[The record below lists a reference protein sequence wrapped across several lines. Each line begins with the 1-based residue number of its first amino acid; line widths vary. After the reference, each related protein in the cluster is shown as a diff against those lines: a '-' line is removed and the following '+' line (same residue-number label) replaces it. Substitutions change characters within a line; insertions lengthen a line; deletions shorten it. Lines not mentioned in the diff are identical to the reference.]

1 MTNSVERIPDDVWAE
16 VVKHMPIPSVD
27 LVVMCA
33 DGILLAK
40 RQNEPAKSEW
50 FVPGG
55 RVRKG
60 ERLSEAVERVAQ
72 EELGVKV
79 SIEERLGAYDHLY
92 DTSDVDE
99 SGGKHY
105 VANGFLVTP
114 ETESFSLDPQHS
126 DFSIFAV
133 DSLPDLHP
141 YVEAYFRAAS
151 IRPDSANRS
160 PYE

>member
-1 MTNSVERIPDDVWAE
+1 MTRSVDRIPDDVWAE

-27 LVVMCA
+27 LVVRCT

-40 RQNEPAKSEW
+40 RQNEPAKGQW

-60 ERLSEAVERVAQ
+60 EHLTETVERVAQ
-72 EELGVKV
+72 EELGVAV
-79 SIEERLGAYDHLY
+79 SIEKRLGTYDHLY
-92 DTSDVDE
+92 DTSDVNE

-105 VANGFLVTP
+105 VANGFLVSP
-114 ETESFSLDPQHS
+114 ETESFFLDAQHS
-126 DFSIFAV
+126 SFSIFEV

-141 YVEAYFRAAS
+141 YVEAYIRDAP
-151 IRPDSANRS
+151 IRP
-160 PYE
+160 E

>member
-1 MTNSVERIPDDVWAE
+1 MTNFVERIPDDVWAE

-27 LVVMCA
+27 LVVRCA

-40 RQNEPAKSEW
+40 RQNEPAKGEW

-60 ERLSEAVERVAQ
+60 EPLSEAVERVAQ
-72 EELGVKV
+72 EELGVGV

-114 ETESFSLDPQHS
+114 ETEAFALDGQHS

-141 YVEAYFRAAS
+141 YVEAYLRAAS
-151 IRPDSANRS
+151 IDPDSVNRS

>member
-1 MTNSVERIPDDVWAE
+1 MTKSVDRIPDDVWAE

-27 LVVMCA
+27 LVVRCT

-40 RQNEPAKSEW
+40 RQNKPAKHEW

-55 RVRKG
+55 RIRKG
-60 ERLSEAVERVAQ
+60 EPLSEAVERVAQ
-72 EELGVKV
+72 EELGVAV
-79 SIEERLGAYDHLY
+79 SIEDRLGAYDHLY
-92 DTSDVDE
+92 NTSDVDG

-114 ETESFSLDPQHS
+114 ERESFSLDAQHS
-126 DFSIFAV
+126 DFSIFEV

-141 YVEAYFRAAS
+141 YVEAYICDSS
-151 IRPDSANRS
+151 IHPDSPDRS
-160 PYE
+160 PDG

>member
-1 MTNSVERIPDDVWAE
+1 MTNSVERVPDDVWAE

-27 LVVMCA
+27 LVVRCA

-40 RQNEPAKSEW
+40 RQNEPAKGEW

-72 EELGVKV
+72 EELGVGV

-92 DTSDVDE
+92 DTSDVDG

-114 ETESFSLDPQHS
+114 ETEAFSLDAQHS

-141 YVEAYFRAAS
+141 YVEAYLRAAS
-151 IRPDSANRS
+151 IRSDSANRS

>member
-1 MTNSVERIPDDVWAE
+1 MTRSVERIPDDVWAE

-27 LVVMCA
+27 LVVRCA

-40 RQNEPAKSEW
+40 RQNEPAKGEW

-55 RVRKG
+55 SVRKG
-60 ERLSEAVERVAQ
+60 EHLSEAVERIAQ
-72 EELGVKV
+72 EELDVAV

-92 DTSDVDE
+92 DISDVDG

-114 ETESFSLDPQHS
+114 ETESFSLDAQHS
-126 DFSIFAV
+126 EFSVFEV

-141 YVEAYFRAAS
+141 YAEAYLRDAS
-151 IRPDSANRS
+151 IDLESTDRS